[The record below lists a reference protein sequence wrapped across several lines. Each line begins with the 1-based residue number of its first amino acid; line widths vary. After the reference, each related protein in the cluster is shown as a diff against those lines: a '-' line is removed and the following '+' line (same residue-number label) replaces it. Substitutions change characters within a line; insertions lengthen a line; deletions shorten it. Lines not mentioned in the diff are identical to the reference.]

1 MPYTLYLC
9 LRSQPEALATP
20 ELALTPPPVAR
31 LPQRLDMPLCLKGGV
46 SSEGLHATLPALT
59 QLTSLAVSR
68 IWNGAC
74 RASSFK
80 T

>member
-1 MPYTLYLC
+1 
-9 LRSQPEALATP
+9 
-20 ELALTPPPVAR
+20 
-31 LPQRLDMPLCLKGGV
+31 MPLCLKGGV